1 MTSPFRP
8 SVKKREGPQAWEND
22 ISETNPTTFMLNPQ
36 HLAAM
41 ANESLPVNE
50 RIPAM
55 CAYLQMVEQNKTIH
69 NEAVSAIAS
78 VRPLITYDKV
88 EFAPAFCEL
97 LKSLCTMN
105 DSLMIS
111 VIPAL
116 SPVAFMKAILTMF
129 SSDYVPLPTACAIVD
144 SAWKLINNCPQ
155 TVFHERSLL
164 YEILTRLQRHRL
176 DPSENNPQ
184 NADEHKSLIRSTIR
198 SRQSLILMYEMTDKY
213 ELLKDEMISF
223 FKKTRAEFT
232 AGTLDQDMLLL
243 MLKSIGKFLQTEM
256 AELVRVDDVIDPLCF
271 FAFQSPAKIALR
283 SLKALL
289 LFCESA
295 HPIVAAQ
302 IARNQG
308 FLAVNPG
315 QFAMPGLDMAKWIRM
330 YSSVWGNVIQG
341 LFPDT
346 VNAIFLTS
354 VRQAQAKMKGKI
366 TEIVQAFAPGLNDDA
381 DYAFRAGATKV
392 IVALLNTGDS
402 SITDDCLK
410 CLAQLQISLVDLL
423 VAPLSS
429 LPVEEMVRAMR
440 AIMVIYNSQ
449 TARGALSSFVEELGS
464 TESLTTLQESM
475 SVMDNHIPPDQFS
488 LFEQFVSHL
497 TDGA

>member
-1 MTSPFRP
+1 MTLPFRS
-8 SVKKREGPQAWEND
+8 SVKKPGPQAWEGD
-22 ISETNPTTFMLNPQ
+22 IAEANSTTFVLNPE
-36 HLAAM
+36 HLATM
-41 ANESLPVNE
+41 TNESLPVSE
-50 RIPAM
+50 RISAM
-55 CAYLQMVEQNKTIH
+55 CAYLQMVTQNKTIH
-69 NEAVSAIAS
+69 NEAISAIAS

-88 EFAPAFCEL
+88 AFAPAFCEL
-97 LKSLCTMN
+97 LKSLCTLD
-105 DSLMIS
+105 DSLLIS

-116 SPVAFMKAILTMF
+116 SPVVFMKAILTMF
-129 SSDYVPLPTACAIVD
+129 SSDYIPLPAAFAIAD
-144 SAWKLINNCPQ
+144 SAWKLINNNPQ
-155 TVFHERSLL
+155 TVLHEGSLL

-176 DPSENNPQ
+176 DPSQNNPQ
-184 NADEHKSLIRSTIR
+184 IANEHKSLILSAIR

-213 ELLKDEMISF
+213 ELLKDEMIRF
-223 FKKTRAEFT
+223 FKKTRAEFS
-232 AGTLDQDMLLL
+232 AGTLDQDLLLL
-243 MLKSIGKFLQTEM
+243 MLKSIGKFLETEM

-271 FAFQSPAKIALR
+271 FAFQSPAKVALR

-295 HPIVAAQ
+295 QPIVAAQ

-315 QFAMPGLDMAKWIRM
+315 QFAMPGLDRAKWIRM

-341 LFPDT
+341 LFPET
-346 VNAIFLTS
+346 VNAIFLTV

-402 SITDDCLK
+402 SITGDCLN
-410 CLAQLQISLVDLL
+410 CLAQLQVSLVDLL
-423 VAPLSS
+423 VTPLSS
-429 LPVEEMVRAMR
+429 LPIEEIVRAMK

-449 TARGALSSFVEELGS
+449 AAHGALSSFVEELGS
-464 TESLTTLQESM
+464 TESLAVLQESM
-475 SVMDNHIPPDQFS
+475 SVMDHQIPQDQFS
-488 LFEQFVSHL
+488 VFEQFVSHL